1 MSGLESD
8 NHRGRVRDSR
18 PRGHNGGPPPSNR
31 GWGIVNSE
39 NSVRARSHNRAGP
52 DKIARPSEYSTIIV
66 EKESPAGGGRS
77 SRVHASSKVPPGNK
91 KGTLCEQDIEERRR
105 REKGR
110 ERLDKPPRTHPIA
123 TSNRNPHDSRPLH
136 SGTTKPSLHAR
147 APLIAT
153 SSRVPENRHSKRE
166 LSPVSA
172 LTKKTNDLRIVNYS
186 DELATEQRKKEEDRK
201 WEKQQRDDQL
211 GIFTPAQS
219 DYDGPGGAHDLV
231 RVGEDLSGGA
241 IRVPVTRTASNPH
254 HTKSK
259 SAATITPSNYPPI
272 RGPPTASRDSR
283 RMVVASPH
291 DIQSQH
297 SSVPRGAGR
306 LHGAPF
312 HDPSSLHAS
321 TSRDSGASR
330 RGPVPLFRESG
341 HGHEG
346 YGKPAAAVAENVIIV
361 DNVGTNTRKTVRHSR
376 RGENLGGF
384 Y

>member
-1 MSGLESD
+1 MSGLDSD
-8 NHRGRVRDSR
+8 NHRGRVRDSK

-31 GWGIVNSE
+31 GWGFVNNE
-39 NSVRARSHNRAGP
+39 NSARARSHNRAGP
-52 DKIARPSEYSTIIV
+52 DKISRPSEYSTIIV
-66 EKESPAGGGRS
+66 EKESPAGGGRY

-91 KGTLCEQDIEERRR
+91 R
-105 REKGR
+105 
-110 ERLDKPPRTHPIA
+110 
-123 TSNRNPHDSRPLH
+123 
-136 SGTTKPSLHAR
+136 
-147 APLIAT
+147 AT
-153 SSRVPENRHSKRE
+153 SSRVPENRHSQRE

-231 RVGEDLSGGA
+231 RVGEDLTGGA
-241 IRVPVTRTASNPH
+241 IRVPATRTASNPH
-254 HTKSK
+254 HTKTK
-259 SAATITPSNYPPI
+259 SAATIPPSNYPPT
-272 RGPPTASRDSR
+272 RGPPTTSRDSR

-297 SSVPRGAGR
+297 PSVSRGSGR

-321 TSRDSGASR
+321 TSRDSRASR

-346 YGKPAAAVAENVIIV
+346 YKKPAAAAGNVVIV
-361 DNVGTNTRKTVRHSR
+361 DNVGTNTRKSVRHSR